1 MTDQQAQCYLNR
13 YDDLKNAFGSDLAA
27 AKKHYAQFG
36 EKEKREPR
44 CADTT
49 VAQSCLST
57 SPEDCPEMYNATLP
71 VVVAN
76 AYDNT
81 TFSCNGI
88 THMTKVANSP
98 KRHQETN
105 ENFVQTNL
113 FQEWVRTEPVSH
125 QKCDS
130 SLMSGV
136 ANGRNLAEL
145 TEYARQCWCEP
156 IVRMEPRMC
165 AKEGGTCKQCNGN
178 VLYGIAKNGTR
189 AATWSELMSTNYVS
203 KKQSGSDIACSNA
216 AMGSDPQPGVVKQCF
231 CDDAGIIPQQ
241 KIDVDYAF
249 FANERRIS
257 EEEAAAA
264 LASA

>member
-1 MTDQQAQCYLNR
+1 
-13 YDDLKNAFGSDLAA
+13 
-27 AKKHYAQFG
+27 
-36 EKEKREPR
+36 
-44 CADTT
+44 
-49 VAQSCLST
+49 
-57 SPEDCPEMYNATLP
+57 
-71 VVVAN
+71 
-76 AYDNT
+76 
-81 TFSCNGI
+81 
-88 THMTKVANSP
+88 
-98 KRHQETN
+98 
-105 ENFVQTNL
+105 
-113 FQEWVRTEPVSH
+113 
-125 QKCDS
+125 
-130 SLMSGV
+130 MSGV

-249 FANERRIS
+249 FANERRIR